1 MRRTDVATRMTTGR
15 SRQAAAVR
23 ESEPDRETEL
33 LRQLESELGLVEVG
47 TDERVRPSPEKIR

>member
-1 MRRTDVATRMTTGR
+1 MTTGR

-47 TDERVRPSPEKIR
+47 TDERVRPSQEKIR